1 MQRCAHKR
9 FNSRDARIKCGAGYG
24 LSDTC
29 EPPLRAIILVSEI
42 LGCAMGTVNVRRLD
56 DEVVSRLKRRAAEN
70 NRSLESEARH
80 ILEQAVEDGMAEKIR
95 AFRDLS
101 HKLRRQIS
109 GLPQTP
115 AHILIREDRDS
126 EQGSP

>member
-1 MQRCAHKR
+1 M
-9 FNSRDARIKCGAGYG
+9 I
-24 LSDTC
+24 
-29 EPPLRAIILVSEI
+29 
-42 LGCAMGTVNVRRLD
+42 
-56 DEVVSRLKRRAAEN
+56 SRLKRRAAEN

-80 ILEQAVEDGMAEKIR
+80 ILEQSVEDGMAERLR

-101 HKLRRQIS
+101 HKLRRQTS

-126 EQGSP
+126 GQGSP